1 MKFTKVIVVALLMI
15 FALNASAQK
24 VKIKKGTAY
33 VDKKEYLKFDDCGTF
48 SESCTIMNLE
58 EEEVIVLQYHSFEKP
73 NPTPRNPKSR
83 APYQSMVTESYA
95 ELRFLDLELE
105 CEVQLSKKKLVKALY
120 KSKVFNEDGSIN
132 QENAKKFARKY
143 HRNVSGERPT
153 VIITN

>member
-1 MKFTKVIVVALLMI
+1 MKFTKAIVIALLMI

>member
-1 MKFTKVIVVALLMI
+1 MKIVKIILI
-15 FALNASAQK
+15 FSFVFFGFNANAQK

-73 NPTPRNPKSR
+73 NPIPRNPKSK

-95 ELRFLDLELE
+95 ELRFLDIELE
-105 CEVQLSKKKLVKALY
+105 CEIQLTKKKLVKALY

-132 QENAKKFARKY
+132 KENAKKFARKH